1 MADEIGI
8 TARTF
13 RDMQTIVDDVIT
25 ELDVAMAA
33 GVELQ
38 QHAAKQYRRDEIDA
52 HYVYPTC
59 PAQPKA
65 HALLWAIERGED
77 LSGMHVLVHALVPRH
92 REDDL
97 AAMESAFTQIIL
109 GLTVAA
115 NLLGTDPAKLA
126 EASGLT
132 RMEAEIHISRQA
144 ARQHAD
150 ALAAAA
156 WLTGE

>member
-38 QHAAKQYRRDEIDA
+38 RVAAKQYRRDEIDA

-59 PAQPKA
+59 PGQPKA

-77 LSGMHVLVHALVPRH
+77 LTGMHVLVHALVQPSH
-92 REDDL
+92 GPAGL
-97 AAMESAFTQIIL
+97 ESAFTQIIL

-115 NLLGTDPAKLA
+115 NLLATDPAKLA

-156 WLTGE
+156 WLAGE